1 MPKLFL
7 NSSVLL
13 SPTTEGYIAYD
24 TASNLLHELN
34 PTAALLVELCNGTRT
49 SEEVITIAAPLL
61 PPDSE
66 SAVLE
71 WLAQAIDAGVIVE
84 ESEAVK
90 KRETQELSEEDLTD
104 LANQLRDEGKV
115 QAAFL
120 CQQRAAELEPTDAAV
135 LRNLGELAH
144 IIGKREEAR
153 QAYEDY
159 LALEP
164 DDAEIQHL
172 LTSLRDDAPPS
183 RVPDECIRQLYHRF
197 SGFYEDN
204 MCDELGYEGP
214 LHLGAIIDQTLGERT
229 GLSILDLGCG
239 TGLAGLAVADR
250 ASHLVGVDLSPEMI
264 EQARKQ
270 NLYDELYV
278 AEAATWLEEAQG
290 EFDLIIACDT
300 LIYFGDLIQVI
311 APAKKLLRPG
321 GVIAFSVESAKSGT
335 FSLTDN
341 GRYIHHLDHIHSVA
355 QNVSLKVVQQ
365 KEAFLRME
373 YGQEVT
379 AMYVALQG

>member
-1 MPKLFL
+1 MPKLSL
-7 NSSVLL
+7 NPSVLL

-24 TASNLLHELN
+24 TVENLLHEFN

-49 SEEVITIAAPLL
+49 GEEVVELAAPML

-84 ESEAVK
+84 ESEAHE
-90 KRETQELSEEDLTD
+90 KREVQELSVDELTD
-104 LANQLRDEGKV
+104 LASQLRDEGKV

-120 CQQRAAELEPTDAAV
+120 CQQRASELEPAV
-135 LRNLGELAH
+135 ASILRNLGELAH
-144 IIGKREEAR
+144 IVGKREAAR
-153 QAYEDY
+153 QAYENY
-159 LALEP
+159 LAQEP
-164 DDAEIQHL
+164 GDAEIQHL
-172 LTSLRDDAPPS
+172 LTSLRDDTPPS
-183 RVPDECIRQLYHRF
+183 RVPDECIRQLYERF

-214 LHLGAIIDQTLGERT
+214 LHLGDVIEQTLGERT
-229 GLSILDLGCG
+229 DLSILDLGCG

-250 ASHLVGVDLSPEMI
+250 ASHIVGVDLSPEMI
-264 EQARKQ
+264 EQARNR

-278 AEAATWLEEAQG
+278 AEAATWLAEAQG

-300 LIYFGDLIQVI
+300 LIYFGDLSQVI
-311 APAKKLLRPG
+311 APAKKLLRHG
-321 GVIAFSVESAKSGT
+321 GVIAFSVESANSGT

-341 GRYIHHLDHIHSVA
+341 GRYVHHLDHIHSVA
-355 QNVSLKVVQQ
+355 QNVSLKVVQK